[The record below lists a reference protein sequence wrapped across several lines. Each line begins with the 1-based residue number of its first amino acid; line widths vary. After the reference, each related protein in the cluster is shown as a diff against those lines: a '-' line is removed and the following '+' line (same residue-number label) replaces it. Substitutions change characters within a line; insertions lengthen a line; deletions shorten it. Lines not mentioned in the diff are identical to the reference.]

1 MKLFT
6 ILSAAAVTFYPRS
19 HAKRKD
25 NYADVLHQNMQLI
38 GQIIMTLITK
48 TLKYGPEHIKRC
60 K

>member
-38 GQIIMTLITK
+38 GQLIMMLMTK
-48 TLKYGPEHIKRC
+48 TLK
-60 K
+60 